1 MALFV
6 CINMEVEEEVEEE
19 AEEEEV
25 VVVVVVV
32 EEEEEWGED
41 EEEVTDNLEEVEGFD
56 IFRLLGIEKKAK
68 MGPMILSASTVS

>member
-6 CINMEVEEEVEEE
+6 CINVKVEEEVEEE

-32 EEEEEWGED
+32 KEEEEWRED
-41 EEEVTDNLEEVEGFD
+41 EEEVTDNSEEVGFD
-56 IFRLLGIEKKAK
+56 IFRLLGIEKEAK
-68 MGPMILSASTVS
+68 MGLMILSASTAS